1 MILFCYN
8 FAITQSNIIDIYIMT
23 GEEVADTIK
32 VDIMSQVKPAHH
44 HGNVLSSQCKTDSLI
59 INIIDALNC
68 TRIKQFLSTEVSY
81 MGVYSKTRN
90 PSLF

>member
-1 MILFCYN
+1 
-8 FAITQSNIIDIYIMT
+8 MT

-68 TRIKQFLSTEVSY
+68 TRIKQFLSTEVSTW
-81 MGVYSKTRN
+81 VYILKQEIL
-90 PSLF
+90 PYFA